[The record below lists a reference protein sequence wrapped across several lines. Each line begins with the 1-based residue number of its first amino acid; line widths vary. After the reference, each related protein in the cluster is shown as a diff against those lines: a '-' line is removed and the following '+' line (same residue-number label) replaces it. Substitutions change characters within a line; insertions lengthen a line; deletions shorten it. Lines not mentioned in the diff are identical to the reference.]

1 MIEINVFAVLVSAVA
16 AFVVSST
23 WYAVFGAQRAA
34 LLAGGEVSEKDL
46 MRPAPW
52 KMLVELVRT
61 AVLAVVFAGFAAQF
75 GVGGVGGALVLALVS
90 WVAFPGVLLS
100 GSVLW
105 DGVPWRL
112 AAIHGGDWLLKL
124 LALALIIGAWR

>member
-1 MIEINVFAVLVSAVA
+1 MNEINVLAVLVSVVA
-16 AFVVSST
+16 AFVASST

-46 MRPAPW
+46 TRPAPW

-61 AVLAVVFAGFAAQF
+61 AVLAVVFAGFVTQL
-75 GVGGVGGALVLALVS
+75 GIGGAGGALVLALVS
-90 WVAFPGVLLS
+90 WIAFPGVLLS

-105 DGVPWRL
+105 DGAPWRL
-112 AAIHGGDWLLKL
+112 AVIHGGDWLLKL
-124 LALALIIGAWR
+124 VVLALVIGTWR

>member
-1 MIEINVFAVLVSAVA
+1 MAGINVFAVLVSTVV

-23 WYAVFGAQRAA
+23 WYAVFGARRAA
-34 LLAGGEVSEKDL
+34 LLAGGEVSEVDL
-46 MRPAPW
+46 TRPAPG

-61 AVLAVVFAGFAAQF
+61 TVLALVFAVFVAQF
-75 GVGGVGGALVLALVS
+75 AVGGVGGALVLALVS

-112 AAIHGGDWLLKL
+112 AVIHGGDWLLKL